1 MLEEVAFAMT
11 AAVHL
16 VRHCPQPEVYNV
28 LCGRVRDEPLAEEG
42 KQVASR
48 LAQALAADVS
58 PLRIETSPRRRAME
72 TAEIIG
78 EAVAAPI
85 EVVDALDEI
94 DFGDWAGRSFAELE
108 QDVRWRFWNAARDRA
123 CSPGGETMHDAVE
136 RAAAHI
142 AQVADDADGPVICV
156 THADI
161 IRGLVAHYLGL
172 NLDRI
177 LHFDIDPGS
186 VSTLIVD
193 GNGGRVAALNRRYS

>member
-1 MLEEVAFAMT
+1 M
-11 AAVHL
+11 
-16 VRHCPQPEVYNV
+16 

-42 KQVASR
+42 RRVALR
-48 LAQALAADVS
+48 LAEALAADL
-58 PLRIETSPRRRAME
+58 PAARIETSPRRRAME
-72 TAEIIG
+72 TAAIIG
-78 EAVAAPI
+78 EALAAPI

-123 CSPGGETMHDAVE
+123 CSPGGETMHDAVD

-142 AQVADDADGPVICV
+142 ARIANDADGPVICV

-172 NLDRI
+172 KLDRM

-193 GNGGRVAALNRRYS
+193 GNRGRVAALNRRYS